1 MDFAFRTIQAPLGVA
16 EHWLRV
22 HGSRVAVARNAAGN
36 VPRRCR
42 VVPYTAEECARG
54 GVVPSV

>member
-16 EHWLRV
+16 GHWPHV
-22 HGSRVAVARNAAGN
+22 HGLRVAVARDVAGN
-36 VPRRCR
+36 VPTRRR